1 VLVGADEQRL
11 TKVFILENAEG
22 DILDCGCGDGEIL
35 RFLYPLRPG
44 KLIGIDISPERV
56 NKALSSLDDEQ
67 AEDDR
72 IDFEIVDIEDIIY
85 DDGAFD
91 TALMTDALQYLA
103 HPETA
108 MAEVARV
115 LKKDGKLVATLTS
128 LESKG
133 RQNHGR
139 FDIARLPESVGK
151 FFTIQR
157 IEERGGFIRL
167 VAIKKPGKIR
177 RVLELRPKRYGHLQV
192 RKEPDRP
199 A

>member
-1 VLVGADEQRL
+1 MLVGEDERRQM
-11 TKVFILENAEG
+11 KMFILENAEG
-22 DILDCGCGDGEIL
+22 DILDCGCGDGEVL
-35 RFLYPLRPG
+35 KFLYPHRPG
-44 KLIGIDISPERV
+44 KLVGIDISPEMV
-56 NKALSSLDDEQ
+56 NKALLSLDDEQ

-72 IDFEIVDIEDIIY
+72 IDFEIVDIECLIY

-91 TALMTDALQYLA
+91 TALMTDSLQYLG

-108 MAEVARV
+108 LGEVARV
-115 LKKDGKLVATLTS
+115 LKKDGKLVATLTA
-128 LESKG
+128 LENKG
-133 RQNHGR
+133 RQNYGKS
-139 FDIARLPESVGK
+139 DIARLPESVGR
-151 FFTIQR
+151 FFTIQQ

-177 RVLELRPKRYGHLQV
+177 RVLELRPKRYGRLQV